1 MTMQQISTTICG
13 IHERITMAH
22 SVDSKIY
29 SRIIGHGKGW
39 VFSPAHFMDLG
50 SRTAV
55 ATALMRYK
63 RNGTIRQIARGLY
76 DYPRKDPIL
85 GILAPSV
92 ERIKGAL
99 EERDAV
105 CLQPSGAYAA
115 NLLGLSEQVP
125 MKIVFLT
132 DGPARKLKIGN
143 LSIEL
148 RRTTPKNMTTA
159 GRISG
164 TFIQALRWLGQ
175 KNVDQRIVSLL
186 RERLDRKSIAL
197 LKKDI
202 RHAPIW
208 IAEIIRY
215 LCGEDQQL

>member
-1 MTMQQISTTICG
+1 
-13 IHERITMAH
+13 MAQ

-29 SRIIGHGKGW
+29 NRIKGHGKGW
-39 VFSPAHFMDLG
+39 VFTPAHFMDLG

-55 ATALMRYK
+55 ATALMRYNR
-63 RNGTIRQIARGLY
+63 RNMIRQIARGLY
-76 DYPRKDPIL
+76 EYPREDPIL
-85 GILAPSV
+85 GVIAPSV
-92 ERIKGAL
+92 EKIMDAL

-105 CLQPSGAYAA
+105 RLQPSGAYAA

-132 DGPARKLKIGN
+132 DGPARKLKIGS

-164 TFIQALRWLGQ
+164 TVIQALRWLGQ
-175 KNVDQRIVSLL
+175 KNVDSRIVSLL
-186 RERLDRKSIAL
+186 RERLDRESLAI
-197 LKKDI
+197 LKRDI
-202 RHAPIW
+202 HHAPIW
-208 IAEIIRY
+208 IAEIIRS
-215 LCGEDQQL
+215 LFDEDQQP

>member
-1 MTMQQISTTICG
+1 LTIQQISTTICG
-13 IHERITMAH
+13 NHERITMVH

-39 VFSPAHFMDLG
+39 VFTPAHFMDLG

-76 DYPRKDPIL
+76 DYPRIDPVL
-85 GILAPSV
+85 GILAPSDEKV
-92 ERIKGAL
+92 MSAL
-99 EERDAV
+99 EQRDSV
-105 CLQPSGAYAA
+105 RLQPSGAYAA

-132 DGPARKLKIGN
+132 DGPARKLQIGN
-143 LSIEL
+143 RSIEL
-148 RRTTPKNMTTA
+148 KRTTPRNMATA

-164 TFIQALRWLGQ
+164 TVIQALRWLGQ
-175 KNVDQRIVSLL
+175 KNVDNRIVSLL
-186 RERLDRKSIAL
+186 RERLDRKSMAI

-202 RHAPIW
+202 RHAPTW

-215 LCGEDQQL
+215 LCGEG

>member
-1 MTMQQISTTICG
+1 MTIQQISTTICG
-13 IHERITMAH
+13 NHERITMVH

-39 VFSPAHFMDLG
+39 VFTPAHFMDLG

-76 DYPRKDPIL
+76 DYPRIDPVL
-85 GILAPSV
+85 GILAPSDEKV
-92 ERIKGAL
+92 MSAL
-99 EERDAV
+99 EQRDSV
-105 CLQPSGAYAA
+105 RLQPSGAYAA

-132 DGPARKLKIGN
+132 DGPARKLQIGN
-143 LSIEL
+143 RSIEL
-148 RRTTPKNMTTA
+148 KRTTPRNMATA

-164 TFIQALRWLGQ
+164 TVIQALRWLGQ
-175 KNVDQRIVSLL
+175 KNVDNRIVSLL
-186 RERLDRKSIAL
+186 RERLDRKSMAI

-202 RHAPIW
+202 RHAPTW

-215 LCGEDQQL
+215 LCGEG

>member
-1 MTMQQISTTICG
+1 MV
-13 IHERITMAH
+13 H

-39 VFSPAHFMDLG
+39 VFTPAHFMDLG

-76 DYPRKDPIL
+76 DYPRIDPVL
-85 GILAPSV
+85 GILAPSDEKV
-92 ERIKGAL
+92 MSAL
-99 EERDAV
+99 EQRDSV
-105 CLQPSGAYAA
+105 RLQPSGAYAA

-132 DGPARKLKIGN
+132 DGPARKLQIGN
-143 LSIEL
+143 RSIEL
-148 RRTTPKNMTTA
+148 KRTTPRNMATA

-164 TFIQALRWLGQ
+164 TVIQALRWLGQ
-175 KNVDQRIVSLL
+175 KNVDNRIVSLL
-186 RERLDRKSIAL
+186 RERLDRKSMAI

-202 RHAPIW
+202 RHAPTW

-215 LCGEDQQL
+215 LCGEG